1 MLNALTGTS
10 GRVKGQML
18 QLYFDYLFGNISK
31 NDLKQGFRY
40 NDLDPDKIDLVQHGY
55 LCRNCK
61 LFVYA
66 LATGNALCAEQ
77 YGVDRKD
84 TKALKWVAHNVD
96 IDTAWC
102 APWDLKRLEQN
113 ENAIVY
119 GLKTYIG
126 KFVTKKMTFLIK
138 SYGLH
143 RHDIQT
149 ELYCAGLWALHKKYP
164 FFETSLHAIN
174 TVKTAIHNKGMDII
188 AKHTR
193 NKNQRLIRNKDGTFE
208 SVNVDISVLNNL
220 EAPEPFEL
228 RYRDEREGLKSLQK
242 IMNDRGALYIS
253 LARGDYNADFSEYI
267 GLNNTEAA
275 EGNYDSYLRKID
287 RFLGVTLE
295 ERERFFG
302 KLRTV
307 L

>member
-31 NDLKQGFRY
+31 NGLKQGFRY
-40 NDLDPDKIDLVQHGY
+40 NDLDPDKIDLVQYGY

-66 LATGNALCAEQ
+66 LATGNALQAEQ

-164 FFETSLHAIN
+164 FFESSLHAIN

-188 AKHTR
+188 AKNTR

-295 ERERFFG
+295 ERERFFD

>member
-10 GRVKGQML
+10 GRAKGQML
-18 QLYFDYLFGNISK
+18 QLYFDYLFGNITK
-31 NDLKQGFRY
+31 NEMKESFRY
-40 NDLDPDKIDLVQHGY
+40 ADLDVTKVDLVQHGY

-66 LATGNALCAEQ
+66 LATGKALEAKH
-77 YGVDRKD
+77 YGVERRD
-84 TKALKWVAHNVD
+84 TKALTWVAHHVD
-96 IDTAWC
+96 IDTSWC
-102 APWDLKRLEQN
+102 DPWNLARLEKN

-143 RHDIQT
+143 RHDIET

-174 TVKTAIHNKGMDII
+174 TVKTAIHNRGMDII
-188 AKHTR
+188 AKNTR
-193 NKNQRLIRNKDGTFE
+193 EKNQRLIRNKDGTFE
-208 SVNVDISVLNNL
+208 SVNVDVSVLNSL
-220 EAPEPFEL
+220 QAPEPFEM

-242 IMNDRGALYIS
+242 VMNDRGALYIS
-253 LARGDYNADFSEYI
+253 LARGEYNADFSDYI

-275 EGNYDSYLRKID
+275 EENYDSYLRKVD
-287 RFLGVTLE
+287 RFLKVTPE

-302 KLRTV
+302 KLRRV